1 MRKMAFKRTNNKLE
15 KAYNIEVKQTNK
27 GYNITGVNNGRIIK
41 KSVRYINPTNKI
53 KTNKIKT
60 NKIKTNKKKTNKKK
74 KNKK

>member
-1 MRKMAFKRTNNKLE
+1 MRKMAFKKFNNNLVKE
-15 KAYNIEVKQTNK
+15 YNIEVKKTNK
-27 GYNITGVNNGRIIK
+27 GYNITGVNNGRIIR

>member
-41 KSVRYINPTNKI
+41 KSVRYIGQTN
-53 KTNKIKT
+53 KTNKKKT
-60 NKIKTNKKKTNKKK
+60 NKKKTNKKKTNKKK